1 MLTFRVQKNGRKR
14 LRQRKKKKRKK
25 TGKMSLMLSRVKDG
39 VIS

>member
-14 LRQRKKKKRKK
+14 LRQREKKRRKK

>member
-14 LRQRKKKKRKK
+14 LRQRKKKRRKK